1 MGTCQNQHMRHME
14 KSMTFTG
21 ALRALGFA
29 LAVACAAV
37 SIAAAADYPVKPTR
51 MLTGFTAGGGSDIAA
66 RAVSVKL
73 SELFSQSVVVDNRP
87 GATGSIA
94 AEMTVKAQP
103 DGYTV
108 MMLAVAQLVPNAF
121 EDKLSYDVV
130 RDFAGVSYV
139 SRNPYLMAVSLA
151 LPVRTVR
158 EFIDLAKS
166 QPGKLNYGS
175 SGIGGSNHVVTEVF
189 NAVAGIKVAHV
200 PYKGPP
206 QALADLAGG
215 QLQLAFASITSG
227 LPLARAGKVRVLGIT
242 SLTRSR
248 VMPEVPT
255 VAETLPGLE
264 LIGWYGVVAPKR
276 TPVTIVARLSSAIA
290 ESLRS
295 PDVKDRLMA
304 DGSETVG
311 GTPAD
316 FERHMRNELERFRKV
331 IREAGIRRE

>member
-1 MGTCQNQHMRHME
+1 
-14 KSMTFTG
+14 MTSIG
-21 ALRALGFA
+21 AVRTSGLA
-29 LAVACAAV
+29 LAVALAFAAV
-37 SIAAAADYPVKPTR
+37 SIAAAADYPVKPVR

-66 RAVSVKL
+66 RSISVKL
-73 SELFSQSVVVDNRP
+73 SETFGQSVVVDNRP

-94 AEMTVKAQP
+94 AEMTAKAQP

-121 EDKLSYDVV
+121 EDKLTYDVV

-151 LPVRTVR
+151 LPVRSVR

-166 QPGKLNYGS
+166 QPGRLNYGS

-189 NAVAGIKVAHV
+189 NSVAGIKVTHV

-215 QLQLAFASITSG
+215 QVQLAFVSITSG
-227 LPLARAGKVRVLGIT
+227 LPLARAGKVRVLGVT
-242 SLTRSR
+242 SLTRSLAA
-248 VMPEVPT
+248 PDVPT

-276 TPVTIVARLSSAIA
+276 TPAVIVARLSSAIA
-290 ESLRS
+290 EVLRS
-295 PDVKDRLMA
+295 PEVKDRLMA

-311 GTPAD
+311 GAPAE
-316 FERHMRNELERFRKV
+316 FERHIRNELERFRKV

>member
-1 MGTCQNQHMRHME
+1 MVKNMIFINKLRIFSMVLAGVLGTTP
-14 KSMTFTG
+14 S
-21 ALRALGFA
+21 
-29 LAVACAAV
+29 
-37 SIAAAADYPVKPTR
+37 AAADYPTKPIR
-51 MLTGFTAGGGSDIAA
+51 MLTGFIAGGGSDIAA
-66 RAVSVKL
+66 RSVSVKL
-73 SELFSQSVVVDNRP
+73 SELFGHSVVVDNRP
-87 GATGSIA
+87 GATGAIA
-94 AEMTVKAQP
+94 SEIIAKAQP

-108 MMLAVAQLVPNAF
+108 MMLAVAQLVASAF
-121 EDKLSYDVV
+121 DEKLSYDIE

-139 SRNPYLMAVSLA
+139 ARNPYLMAVSLG

-158 EFIDLAKS
+158 EFIDLAKT

-189 NAVAGIKVAHV
+189 NAAAGIKVAHV

-215 QLQLAFASITSG
+215 QLQLTFASITSG
-227 LPLARAGKVRVLGIT
+227 LPLARAGKIRVLGVT

-248 VMPEVPT
+248 VVPDVPT

-276 TPVTIVARLSSAIA
+276 TPAVIVDRLSRAIA
-290 ESLRS
+290 EALRS
-295 PDVKDRLMA
+295 PDVKERLMS

-311 GTPAD
+311 STPAA
-316 FERHMRNELERFRKV
+316 FEQHMRNELARFRKV
-331 IREAGIRRE
+331 IREASIRRE

>member
-1 MGTCQNQHMRHME
+1 MKQPLLQT
-14 KSMTFTG
+14 
-21 ALRALGFA
+21 LLV
-29 LAVACAAV
+29 L
-37 SIAAAADYPVKPTR
+37 AAAGISSAASAQAISKEPAYPTKPIR
-51 MLTGFTAGGGSDIAA
+51 MITGFTAGGGSDIAA
-66 RAVSVKL
+66 RSVSVKL
-73 SELFSQSVVVDNRP
+73 SEAFGQSVVVDNRP

-94 AEMTVKAQP
+94 AEMTAKAQP

-121 EDKLSYDVV
+121 EDKLAYDVV

-151 LPVRTVR
+151 LPVRSVR

-189 NAVAGIKVAHV
+189 NAVAGIKVTHV

-215 QLQLAFASITSG
+215 QVQLAFVSITSG
-227 LPLARAGKVRVLGIT
+227 LPLARAGKVRVLGVT

-248 VMPEVPT
+248 AAPDVPT

-276 TPVTIVARLSSAIA
+276 TPAVIVERLSSAIA
-290 ESLRS
+290 RVVRLPE
-295 PDVKDRLMA
+295 VKDRLAA

-311 GTPAD
+311 GAPAE
-316 FERHMRNELERFRKV
+316 FERHIRNEVERFRKV